1 MSEGRLPV
9 VPARHAEG
17 RRQGGEATA
26 LRSRTGADRPGA
38 KGGPVIS
45 DIRLAD
51 TPVEG
56 QLRAS
61 AGSGDVLLGFDLL
74 GAAAADTL
82 AVADPARTVVVV
94 NTAQTP
100 TAAMITD
107 TTASFPAG
115 QLPVRRIEARDA
127 A

>member
-1 MSEGRLPV
+1 
-9 VPARHAEG
+9 
-17 RRQGGEATA
+17 
-26 LRSRTGADRPGA
+26 
-38 KGGPVIS
+38 VIS

-61 AGSGDVLLGFDLL
+61 ARSGDLLLRFELL

-82 AVADPARTVVVV
+82 AVADPARTVAVV

-115 QLPVRRIEARDA
+115 QLPVRRIEAATRRDEALFVNAEELSERLFGDHLPANMLLLGPPSSTA
-127 A
+127 ACR